1 MSFRVI
7 QTTEQLKEY
16 IHSIH
21 DFIRNSG
28 AGYGMSALK
37 IFNVFYSLKI
47 IKGKCQ
53 EFGIRKDLFDWQW
66 LGTDDNCNDESMR
79 NIVNLLRDYNNTQT
93 STDFVRLELENSR
106 INTLCEKFEKYIT
119 PTQLEH
125 FKNELKR
132 INDDFDTFIKD
143 RIVPENTKNMAFYI
157 YHQIP
162 INQDKEFY
170 QTIYKL
176 IDDIPSQV
184 INSND
189 ELTDNTNNLE
199 NVANKFD
206 IKGKVY
212 EYFIGRDKTAI
223 SELGAYFTD
232 RYITNFT
239 FEFINLELDENG
251 RVQSMIDPFGG
262 SGGFTIQYTKN
273 INDKFEIDWSANDN
287 YKQVH
292 HFDMAEDVVKVAG
305 VEYFSITGHFP
316 IKDTQFKNTNT
327 FIHEFN
333 KKFQVVV
340 SNPPYGG
347 DKNKKSV
354 DKDKNIMII
363 KLNKELIN
371 KIETL
376 LKNMA
381 SNILTP
387 KSKSKG
393 KSKIGYDFEYKQ
405 LINEI
410 CKLDNEDSFIQD
422 VINHYSTFC
431 AKYDININDIEPFK
445 QCLVHDPNSKN
456 NFEFE
461 VEINDSNDLF
471 VFLAIMHRQIIELN
485 KENDNED
492 EEQSDKKVNLRTC
505 SDFITNYA
513 VEIVNNDDITS
524 RKLIIDA
531 INNELLNQD
540 NKSKFLNLNKSL
552 KYYKSKPIKYVLDEK
567 FKDSYFKDKEA
578 CSLILLMNL
587 VEDNGICVGL
597 LKEGVFFNSKY
608 SLLRGFLIHNFNVT
622 DIVSVPNKAFE
633 NTTTKTSM
641 VVFKKNGSTTNINF
655 WELDVE
661 KSKNI
666 FIKYNKLI
674 GNKVQFLKE
683 QILSV
688 DKKFL
693 CKASFKQLCK
703 IKTTYNKN
711 NDPSFELD
719 YSLDYKNY
727 MNYQVVCPPGFALK
741 KIKDISIFDG
751 KSKRLAE
758 FVDETGKYRY
768 YSSGGK
774 ILKCNE
780 ADFNDELSIIIG
792 HSGNGCLFLDDTYST
807 LVTNHVLK
815 INNRLLTYYIYNYLK
830 QYWSNFFDRTY
841 KGSTVKNTSND
852 TIGEYEVPIPLDIN
866 SLKTQLESLYNL
878 HLQISN
884 ITQSIPDKEK
894 HICGLIKRLIDE
906 GKKGV
911 DYDEYKLGDISK
923 LQSGKY
929 YTKDMTNTGEYP
941 FYNACENNPLGT
953 HNEYCFDGSKYIIM
967 FIGGNIN
974 ANTIGNVCLCSNK
987 IASTRPTVMIYEY
1000 NKSPYDYLY
1009 YYLKL
1014 NLPETKKLVVTTTGL
1029 GWLNF
1034 EKISSIQIRVLKP
1047 HIMAQH
1053 NMQQL
1058 FDEVDNLKTVLETS
1072 QQEHKKQMN
1081 ELFKDFT
1088 DEYIVTSSNNTN
1100 DESNEANDEG
1110 DDDSIVSVSVPIDE
1124 PVVAPK
1130 PKKRGKASTQ
1140 SMLPEEVLD
1149 THLVQQTK
1157 PKRGKAST
1165 KQIVEAPVETII
1177 EAPVETIVE
1186 ALTEPTV
1193 EALTEPIVEAL
1204 TEPVVATSALK
1215 KKKKK
1220 AIVVQPTVEALTELT
1235 VEAQPEPTVET
1246 LTEPTVEALT
1256 EPTVEAL
1263 TEPTVEALTEPTV
1276 EALTEPTV
1284 EAQPE
1289 IVVATSTLK
1298 KKKKKAIV
1306 VQPTIEALTEP
1317 IVETLTESIVETLT
1331 ESIVEALT
1339 EPIVET
1345 QPEIVVATTTLK
1357 KKKKKAIVSEL
1368 IVEALFEPTVEPI
1381 IPSGKKKAVMKQL
1394 E

>member
-1 MSFRVI
+1 M
-7 QTTEQLKEY
+7 
-16 IHSIH
+16 
-21 DFIRNSG
+21 
-28 AGYGMSALK
+28 
-37 IFNVFYSLKI
+37 
-47 IKGKCQ
+47 
-53 EFGIRKDLFDWQW
+53 
-66 LGTDDNCNDESMR
+66 
-79 NIVNLLRDYNNTQT
+79 
-93 STDFVRLELENSR
+93 
-106 INTLCEKFEKYIT
+106 CEKFEKYIT

-132 INDDFDTFIKD
+132 INDDFDTFIED
-143 RIVPENTKNMAFYI
+143 RIVPEDTKNMAFYI

-719 YSLDYKNY
+719 YSLDHKNY

-894 HICGLIKRLIDE
+894 HICNLIKRLTEENECNDVTLEQICKINY
-906 GKKGV
+906 GTR
-911 DYDEYKLGDISK
+911 I
-923 LQSGKY
+923 
-929 YTKDMTNTGEYP
+929 TKQN
-941 FYNACENNPLGT
+941 
-953 HNEYCFDGSKYIIM
+953 
-967 FIGGNIN
+967 
-974 ANTIGNVCLCSNK
+974 NTIGK
-987 IASTRPTVMIYEY
+987 IPVYGGGDITFYTNNYNRLKNTLIVSRYALSTTCVRLI
-1000 NKSPYDYLY
+1000 NHAFYLNDSGLSIDTNNSDDQTY
-1009 YYLKL
+1009 INYYLLSDYIQAIIYDKCTSGSVQRNINMEL
-1014 NLPETKKLVVTTTGL
+1014 FKKL
-1029 GWLNF
+1029 
-1034 EKISSIQIRVLKP
+1034 KIKIPKNRQLIDNLKP
-1047 HIMAQH
+1047 
-1053 NMQQL
+1053 L

-1072 QQEHKKQMN
+1072 QQEYKKQMN

-1088 DEYIVTSSNNTN
+1088 DEYVVTSSNNTN
-1100 DESNEANDEG
+1100 EISNGSKKPIPDDELE
-1110 DDDSIVSVSVPIDE
+1110 DSIQFLDQAKNDNISVDGISIMEYASNILDSTC
-1124 PVVAPK
+1124 AKKKQAINK
-1130 PKKRGKASTQ
+1130 P
-1140 SMLPEEVLD
+1140 
-1149 THLVQQTK
+1149 
-1157 PKRGKAST
+1157 
-1165 KQIVEAPVETII
+1165 TII
-1177 EAPVETIVE
+1177 
-1186 ALTEPTV
+1186 
-1193 EALTEPIVEAL
+1193 
-1204 TEPVVATSALK
+1204 
-1215 KKKKK
+1215 
-1220 AIVVQPTVEALTELT
+1220 
-1235 VEAQPEPTVET
+1235 
-1246 LTEPTVEALT
+1246 
-1256 EPTVEAL
+1256 
-1263 TEPTVEALTEPTV
+1263 
-1276 EALTEPTV
+1276 
-1284 EAQPE
+1284 
-1289 IVVATSTLK
+1289 TSTDQ
-1298 KKKKKAIV
+1298 AID
-1306 VQPTIEALTEP
+1306 
-1317 IVETLTESIVETLT
+1317 
-1331 ESIVEALT
+1331 
-1339 EPIVET
+1339 
-1345 QPEIVVATTTLK
+1345 
-1357 KKKKKAIVSEL
+1357 
-1368 IVEALFEPTVEPI
+1368 F
-1381 IPSGKKKAVMKQL
+1381 
-1394 E
+1394 

>member
-7 QTTEQLKEY
+7 QTTEQLKDY

-47 IKGKCQ
+47 IKGKC
-53 EFGIRKDLFDWQW
+53 EYFGIKKDLFDWKW
-66 LGTDDNCNDESMR
+66 LGEGNNCNDESMR
-79 NIVNLLRDYNNTQT
+79 DIVNRLRDYNNTQT
-93 STDFVRLELENSR
+93 NTHFVRLDTENGKL
-106 INTLCEKFEKYIT
+106 NTLFENFEKYIN
-119 PTQLEH
+119 PNQLGNL
-125 FKNELKR
+125 KNQLKI
-132 INDDFDTFIKD
+132 INDDFEEYMDSHTFS
-143 RIVPENTKNMAFYI
+143 ENTKNMAFYI

-162 INQDKEFY
+162 INKEGEFY
-170 QTIYKL
+170 QTIYRL

-184 INSND
+184 IGLD
-189 ELTDNTNNLE
+189 EKPAEESKSLDN
-199 NVANKFD
+199 VVNKFD

-239 FEFINLELDENG
+239 FEFIDLELDVNG
-251 RVQSMIDPFGG
+251 RVPSMIDPFGG

-273 INDKFEIDWSANDN
+273 INDKFEINWSDKDN

-305 VEYFSITGHFP
+305 VEYFSITEHFP
-316 IKDTQFKNTNT
+316 IKDIQFKNTNT
-327 FIHEFN
+327 FTHPFN
-333 KKFQVVV
+333 RKFQVVV

-381 SNILTP
+381 SNISTP

-410 CKLDNEDSFIQD
+410 CELNNEDSFIQD

-445 QCLVHDPNSKN
+445 QCFVRESNSKN

-485 KENDNED
+485 EENENED

-531 INNELLNQD
+531 INKELLVQTD
-540 NKSKFLNLNKSL
+540 KSKLLNLNKSL
-552 KYYKSKPIKYVLDEK
+552 KYYKSKPIKYVLDDK

-597 LKEGVFFNSKY
+597 LKEGVFFNPKY

-641 VVFKKNGSTTNINF
+641 VVFRKNGSTTNINF

-719 YSLDYKNY
+719 YSLDYKDY
-727 MNYQVVCPPGFALK
+727 MDYQVVCPSGFELK
-741 KIKDISIFDG
+741 PLGEICEINYGKRITKQNNTVGDIPVYGGGDITFYTNKPNRHGTNTVVSRFGISKSCVRIVTGDIYLNDGAMSLHNKNKWIEYYIGIYLYNNQDIVYGCANGSCQKGIDVDIF
-751 KSKRLAE
+751 KK
-758 FVDETGKYRY
+758 
-768 YSSGGK
+768 
-774 ILKCNE
+774 
-780 ADFNDELSIIIG
+780 
-792 HSGNGCLFLDDTYST
+792 
-807 LVTNHVLK
+807 LK
-815 INNRLLTYYIYNYLK
+815 I
-830 QYWSNFFDRTY
+830 
-841 KGSTVKNTSND
+841 
-852 TIGEYEVPIPLDIN
+852 PIPLDIN
-866 SLKTQLESLYNL
+866 TLQPQLESLYDL

-884 ITQSIPDKEK
+884 MTQSIPDKEK
-894 HICGLIKRLIDE
+894 QICGLIKRLTDE

-911 DYDEYKLGDISK
+911 DYDEYTFDKLCEIKSGKAISK
-923 LQSGKY
+923 SDRTGTKYKYITANGFEGYVDTYLFDGKY
-929 YTKDMTNTGEYP
+929 VILAQDGSIGATHLLNEKFYPSNHVWILNTR
-941 FYNACENNPLGT
+941 LGNVT
-953 HNEYCFDGSKYIIM
+953 NEYIYIYMKYI
-967 FIGGNIN
+967 FDYD
-974 ANTIGNVCLCSNK
+974 K
-987 IASTRPTVMIYEY
+987 ISHGSILGKITR
-1000 NKSPYDYLY
+1000 
-1009 YYLKL
+1009 
-1014 NLPETKKLVVTTTGL
+1014 
-1029 GWLNF
+1029 
-1034 EKISSIQIRVLKP
+1034 EKIETSIIRVLKP

-1072 QQEHKKQMN
+1072 QQEYKKQMN

-1100 DESNEANDEG
+1100 DEG
-1110 DDDSIVSVSVPIDE
+1110 DDEDQTSSLDSSISLNSSSINVNMEDDIIGGGPPKIDPDAPITRTQARKNKKSKQAVVQPETVPE
-1124 PVVAPK
+1124 TVVV
-1130 PKKRGKASTQ
+1130 Q
-1140 SMLPEEVLD
+1140 PE
-1149 THLVQQTK
+1149 VQ
-1157 PKRGKAST
+1157 PIANP
-1165 KQIVEAPVETII
+1165 IVEAPKKKKVKKTVQED
-1177 EAPVETIVE
+1177 IVNQPIVI
-1186 ALTEPTV
+1186 TEP
-1193 EALTEPIVEAL
+1193 EPIVE
-1204 TEPVVATSALK
+1204 TPK

-1220 AIVVQPTVEALTELT
+1220 AIVVEEVLTQIETVPTVVTPIQAEE
-1235 VEAQPEPTVET
+1235 VPTT
-1246 LTEPTVEALT
+1246 
-1256 EPTVEAL
+1256 
-1263 TEPTVEALTEPTV
+1263 
-1276 EALTEPTV
+1276 
-1284 EAQPE
+1284 
-1289 IVVATSTLK
+1289 ILK
-1298 KKKKKAIV
+1298 KKRVKAK
-1306 VQPTIEALTEP
+1306 
-1317 IVETLTESIVETLT
+1317 TLE
-1331 ESIVEALT
+1331 
-1339 EPIVET
+1339 
-1345 QPEIVVATTTLK
+1345 
-1357 KKKKKAIVSEL
+1357 
-1368 IVEALFEPTVEPI
+1368 
-1381 IPSGKKKAVMKQL
+1381 
-1394 E
+1394 